1 MFERDERRL
10 RHRECLELE
19 ASYGQFLPCES
30 HGEAEDM
37 WADALPADERP
48 LAERLWTAV
57 MQALR
62 AARSLLRRSGLAP

>member
-30 HGEAEDM
+30 HGETEDL
-37 WADALPADERP
+37 WGEAFPADETP
-48 LAERLWTAV
+48 LAERLRRAIAR
-57 MQALR
+57 ALR
-62 AARSLLRRSGLAP
+62 AVRLAP